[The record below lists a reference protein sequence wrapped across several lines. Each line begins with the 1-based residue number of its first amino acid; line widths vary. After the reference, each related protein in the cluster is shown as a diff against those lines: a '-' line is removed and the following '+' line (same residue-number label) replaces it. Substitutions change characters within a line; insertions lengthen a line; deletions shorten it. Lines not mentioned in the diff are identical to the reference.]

1 MALAEE
7 TALAA
12 EREGTYGPTT
22 RDDTLWSVANQVRPP
37 GATVA
42 DTIEAL
48 QRMNPCAFVNG
59 DPDRLVHGVVLKIPT
74 TAAMVAPDDGKSP
87 APPPGEIDAPA
98 AADAAERQRLTMR
111 NAELE
116 ERLQAL
122 GTELQVA
129 TARVAALEG
138 RVSTLRGE
146 LAESRAANRQSPIAQ
161 IVEAIRENVVAV
173 IGLAMLLVA
182 ALIFVYARSR
192 SRRQVPEPARPT
204 REAPRIGLG
213 QSDPEAAP
221 AAGVDPASD
230 EYAPATKLNLARAFI
245 NMGRIGQAR
254 EVLDEVLAEGNE
266 DERRQAEELRGRL
279 E

>member
-1 MALAEE
+1 MASAEE
-7 TALAA
+7 TPP
-12 EREGTYGPTT
+12 EGTYGPTT
-22 RDDTLWSVANQVRPP
+22 RDDTLWSVANRVRPP

-59 DPDRLVHGVVLKIPT
+59 DPDRLVLGVVLKIPT
-74 TAAMVAPDDGKSP
+74 TAAMVASDVEESP
-87 APPPGEIDAPA
+87 AAPPEEMDASA
-98 AADAAERQRLTMR
+98 AADAAERQRLAMR

-138 RVSTLRGE
+138 TVSTLRGE
-146 LAESRAANRQSPIAQ
+146 LAESRATTRQSPVEK
-161 IVEAIRENVVAV
+161 IVEAIRVNVVAA

-182 ALIFVYARSR
+182 ALMFVYARSR
-192 SRRQVPEPARPT
+192 SSKQVPEPARPT

-213 QSDPEAAP
+213 EPDPEAAS
-221 AAGVDPASD
+221 AAGVDPGYD

-245 NMGRIGQAR
+245 DMGRTGQAR
-254 EVLDEVLAEGNE
+254 EVLDEVLAAGNE